1 MADVPTTSQ
10 PRSSTSRR
18 PRTRRVVDPC
28 PNPGEPTL
36 AFGFVLNHECRQRWG
51 NKFMQEYEDSGD
63 DTFTPEQLEA
73 IKEGL
78 LFAVIFGVPERIY
91 HVLPDIPRV
100 RKKLLPVVHPEIGFD
115 DFVFV
120 LRDNST
126 IQRLHAPLTQEDIE
140 AIRKVLELPD
150 DQEPKW
156 VRMPMYVRYKYF
168 RVAAVLL
175 ILDVCTSF

>member
-1 MADVPTTSQ
+1 MADSAVPSN
-10 PRSSTSRR
+10 STSAQSSRP
-18 PRTRRVVDPC
+18 PRTRRVVEPC
-28 PNPGEPTL
+28 PNPEPTL
-36 AFGFVLNHECRQRWG
+36 AFGFVLDHECRQRWA
-51 NKFMQEYEDSGD
+51 NKFMQEYEDSGQD
-63 DTFTPEQLEA
+63 IFTPEQLEA

-78 LFAVIFGVPERIY
+78 LFAVIAGVPERIY

-100 RKKLLPVVHPEIGFD
+100 RKKLLPVVHPELGFD